1 MTTDAALEP
10 AADEALYL
18 YCVLRSG
25 GAIALPDTAID
36 PARPVAALEHAGLTA
51 VLSRVQLAE
60 FRGPQGERN
69 LADVGWLGPRA
80 LCHETVIE
88 HFLSQAAVF
97 PLPFGTL
104 FSSTAALRRELDAR
118 RERIEAALERT
129 QDSREW
135 AVQGVLEREQA
146 LDAREQEAIATGRY
160 VPAASAGRQHLE
172 KKRLRRELER
182 DLEAWLAARVAPLA
196 DALRQECAG
205 FTQRRLLSGQGLVF
219 NWAVLVP
226 WRDTEQFLGLIDDAR
241 AQHEAA
247 GLRLVCKGPWAAYS
261 FCGELL

>member
-18 YCVLRSG
+18 YCVLRSA
-25 GAIALPDTAID
+25 GAITLPDAAID

-51 VLSRVQLAE
+51 VVSPVPLAE
-60 FRGPQGERN
+60 FRGPQGEQN

-80 LCHETVIE
+80 LCHETVIA
-88 HFLSQAAVF
+88 HFLPQAAVF

-104 FSSTAALRRELDAR
+104 FSSVAALRQELDAR
-118 RERIEAALERT
+118 RGQIEAALERV
-129 QDSREW
+129 QDCREW

-172 KKRLRRELER
+172 KKRLRRALER
-182 DLEAWLAARVAPLA
+182 DLEAWLSARTAPLA
-196 DALRQECAG
+196 DTLYRAYAG
-205 FTQRRLLSGQGLVF
+205 FTERRVLAGQGLAF

-226 WRDTEQFLGLIDDAR
+226 SPDTERFLGLIDDAR
-241 AQHEAA
+241 AQHAAA
-247 GLRLVCKGPWAAYS
+247 GLQIVCKGPWAAYS